1 MFVLLSSS
9 FKIALSSLKVNK
21 ARSALTVLG
30 IVIGIASVITLV
42 SVGNGLK
49 ELVGEQFASVGTNLL
64 LIVPSRIAPGSF
76 GSSFGSVGALTNQGK
91 FVEEDLKAIR
101 SLPEVESAVPDLDEF
116 VRVSYQGK
124 EVMTQVGGTNEDLL
138 RIFSWS
144 VSEGRF
150 FTKGEL
156 ESGRKVVLIGAKVK
170 KELFDGSS
178 LGRDLL
184 VGQGRYRVI
193 GALSARGGFGQM
205 DWDNTVYMPLKT
217 AERFF
222 GRQRIDYIYFKVKD
236 MTLVSGT
243 IKNAEAILRRRHDEN
258 DFSILEQ
265 KDLFQAANSIL
276 SALTVALGGIASISL
291 LVGGIG
297 IMNIMLVSV
306 TERTAEIGLRK
317 ALGARRSDI
326 LWQFLLEAVL
336 LSGVGGIIG
345 ISLGLAGSL
354 LLSRFLVTTVT
365 AWSVLLSFSVSALVG
380 IVFGILPA
388 YKAAKLDPI
397 EALRYE

>member
-1 MFVLLSSS
+1 M
-9 FKIALSSLKVNK
+9 
-21 ARSALTVLG
+21 
-30 IVIGIASVITLV
+30 VI
-42 SVGNGLK
+42 
-49 ELVGEQFASVGTNLL
+49 
-64 LIVPSRIAPGSF
+64 PSRISGGSF
-76 GSSFGSVGALTNQGK
+76 GSSFGSIGALTNQGK
-91 FVEEDLKAIR
+91 FDEVDLQAIR
-101 SLPEVESAVPDLDEF
+101 SLPGVAATVPDLDEF
-116 VRVSYQGK
+116 VRVRYQGK
-124 EVMTQVGGTNEDLL
+124 ETITQVGGTNEDLL
-138 RIFSWS
+138 KIFNWS
-144 VSEGRF
+144 VAEGRF
-150 FTKGEL
+150 FTKSEL
-156 ESGRKVVLIGAKVK
+156 EGGRKVVLIGTKVK
-170 KELFDGSS
+170 KELFNGSP

-184 VGQGRYRVI
+184 VSQDRYRVI
-193 GALSARGGFGQM
+193 GSLSARGGFGQM
-205 DWDNTVYMPLKT
+205 DWDNTVYMPLKA

-222 GRQRIDYIYFKVKD
+222 GRERIDFIYFKVTD
-236 MTLVSGT
+236 MALVGRS
-243 IKNAEAILRRRHDEN
+243 IEAAEALLRRRHDED

-276 SALTVALGGIASISL
+276 SALTIALGGIASISL

-306 TERTAEIGLRK
+306 TERTREIGLRK
-317 ALGARRSDI
+317 ALGARKADI
-326 LWQFLLEAVL
+326 LWQFLLEAIL

-365 AWSVLLSFSVSALVG
+365 AWSVLLSFSVSALIG

>member
-1 MFVLLSSS
+1 MFSLVSSS
-9 FKIALSSLKVNK
+9 FKIALNSLLVNK
-21 ARSALTVLG
+21 ARASLTILG
-30 IVIGIASVITLV
+30 VVIGIASVITLV

-49 ELVGEQFASVGTNLL
+49 ELVGQQFASVGTNLL
-64 LIVPSRIAPGSF
+64 LVVPSRISGGSF
-76 GSSFGSVGALTNQGK
+76 GSSLSSVSALTNQGK
-91 FVEEDLKAIR
+91 FEEEDLKAIR
-101 SLPEVESAVPDLDEF
+101 SLSGVESAVPDLDEF
-116 VRVSYQGK
+116 VRVRYQGK
-124 EVMTQVGGTNEDLL
+124 EVMAQVGGTTEDLL
-138 RIFSWS
+138 KIFSWS
-144 VSEGRF
+144 ISEGRF

-156 ESGRKVVLIGAKVK
+156 ESGRKVVLIGTKVK
-170 KELFDGSS
+170 KELFNGSP
-178 LGRDLL
+178 LDRYLL
-184 VGQGRYRVI
+184 VGQDRYRII
-193 GALSARGGFGQM
+193 GSLSARGGFGQM

-222 GRQRIDYIYFKVKD
+222 GRERIDYIYFKVAD

-243 IKNAEAILRRRHDEN
+243 VANAEAILRRRHDED
-258 DFSILEQ
+258 DFSILAQ

-276 SALTVALGGIASISL
+276 SALTIALGGIASISL

-297 IMNIMLVSV
+297 IMNVMLVSV

-317 ALGARRSDI
+317 ALGARRADI
-326 LWQFLLEAVL
+326 LGQFLLEAVL

-354 LLSRFLVTTVT
+354 LLSRLLVTTVT
-365 AWSVLLSFSVSALVG
+365 AWSVLLSFSVAALIG
-380 IVFGILPA
+380 IIFGILPA